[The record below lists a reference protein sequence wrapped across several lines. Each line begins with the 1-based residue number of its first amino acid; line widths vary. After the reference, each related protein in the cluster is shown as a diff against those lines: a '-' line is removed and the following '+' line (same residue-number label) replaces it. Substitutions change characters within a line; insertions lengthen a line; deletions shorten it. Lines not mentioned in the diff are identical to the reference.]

1 MYYNL
6 NKNGKEKMDKSP
18 SLFDIIGPVIIGPSS
33 SHTAGAVKIGLLARK
48 FYGEK
53 PEKVKFTL
61 YNSFA
66 KTGKGHGTDKGLL
79 AGILGMNVSDSNIK
93 NAFEIAEKE
102 NLDYSFEYKDDFSK
116 HPNSVDIEIYTP
128 KSIIIKGESL
138 GGGEV
143 RISYI
148 NNYNVDIKGDY
159 HTLILIYKDKPGMV
173 YKVSNFI
180 QEERVNIASLN
191 CDRAVKG
198 EEASM
203 CICLDSKL
211 TKNALKKLAEID
223 EVFLIRYIEAL
234 SK

>member
-6 NKNGKEKMDKSP
+6 NKNHKEKMDKSP

-33 SHTAGAVKIGLLARK
+33 SHTAGAVKLGLLARK
-48 FYGEK
+48 IYGEIPK
-53 PEKVKFTL
+53 KLKFTL

-79 AGILGMNVSDSNIK
+79 AGILGMNVSDHNIK
-93 NAFEIAEKE
+93 DAFEIAKKE
-102 NLDYSFEYKDDFSK
+102 NLDYSFEYKDDFSR
-116 HPNSVDIEIYTP
+116 HPNSVDIEIYDP
-128 KSIIIKGESL
+128 KPITIKGESL
-138 GGGEV
+138 GGGDV
-143 RISYI
+143 RISHV

-180 QEERVNIASLN
+180 QEEKVNIASLT
-191 CDRAVKG
+191 CDRTIKG

-211 TKNALKKLAEID
+211 KESTLSKLKEID
-223 EVFLIRYIEAL
+223 EVFLLRYIEAL
-234 SK
+234 KK